1 MTTRAQSFGEELA
14 NSLTHGVGTLAAAAA
29 GTGLIVLA
37 ATNGDAYGIVAM
49 SVYAATLVALFLA
62 STLYHAIPHPRAKA
76 VFQVLDHVGIHLLI
90 AGSYTPYA
98 LVTLRGPW
106 GWTILGIVWGLALV
120 GTIYETF
127 FQGRSHWISTGL
139 YLAMGWL
146 GVVAAGPLWRAL
158 GHEGVGWLVAGG
170 LAYTAGVAFF
180 ATDHR
185 RWHHA
190 VWHLFVLLGAG
201 LHVVAATRVL

>member
-1 MTTRAQSFGEELA
+1 MTTRAQTVGEEIA
-14 NSLTHGVGTLAAAAA
+14 NSITHGVGALAALGAGTALIVAAA
-29 GTGLIVLA
+29 SH
-37 ATNGDAYGIVAM
+37 GDPYGIVAM
-49 SVYAATLVALFLA
+49 SVYGATLVLLFLA
-62 STLYHAIPHPRAKA
+62 STLYHAIPHRRAKA

-106 GWTILGIVWGLALV
+106 GWSILGTVWGLATI
-120 GTIYETF
+120 GTIYEVF

-146 GVVAAGPLWRAL
+146 GVIAAGPLWRGL
-158 GHEGVGWLVAGG
+158 GHTGIAWLVAGG
-170 LAYTAGVAFF
+170 LAYTGGVAFF
-180 ATDHR
+180 ATDHK

-190 VWHLFVLLGAG
+190 IWHVFVLIGAAC
-201 LHVVAATRVL
+201 HAIAAAQVL